1 MNMKILVVGGGGRE
15 HALADALSRSSNV
28 EIYSVM
34 GKENPG
40 IAALS
45 ADVYIC
51 KETEIE
57 QVAAYAGL
65 TARVNQSGEHIY
77 YGRITRQG
85 SSWLRWALVQVAL
98 RACQKDR
105 ALNLFY
111 TRIRKRSSA
120 KIARVA
126 VARKL
131 AEICWKRLRRWHRTH
146 PEVKAA

>member
-51 KETEIE
+51 KETEIDL
-57 QVAAYAGL
+57 VAEYAEAHGIL
-65 TARVNQSGEHIY
+65 YAVVGPEAPLEAGSLMLSLPGVSPVLAP
-77 YGRITRQG
+77 GRKPHGWRPT
-85 SSWLRWALVQVAL
+85 
-98 RACQKDR
+98 
-105 ALNLFY
+105 
-111 TRIRKRSSA
+111 RSS
-120 KIARVA
+120 VG
-126 VARKL
+126 
-131 AEICWKRLRRWHRTH
+131 T
-146 PEVKAA
+146 